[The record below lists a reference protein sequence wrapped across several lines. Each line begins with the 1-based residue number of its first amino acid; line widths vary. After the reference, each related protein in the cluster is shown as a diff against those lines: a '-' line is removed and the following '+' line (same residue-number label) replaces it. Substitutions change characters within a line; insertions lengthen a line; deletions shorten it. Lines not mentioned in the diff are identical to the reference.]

1 LVLVLCVL
9 VCVVWVIFLKKLT
22 DPVVRWISA
31 ALALRRY
38 SQYFLDRGV
47 TLSVQEAKA
56 LNKLVRDLP
65 AWLQVRIA
73 PYQKLC
79 QKDLFPKR

>member
-1 LVLVLCVL
+1 
-9 VCVVWVIFLKKLT
+9 
-22 DPVVRWISA
+22 
-31 ALALRRY
+31 
-38 SQYFLDRGV
+38 
-47 TLSVQEAKA
+47 
-56 LNKLVRDLP
+56 LP